1 MNLSQLF
8 PPEIVQWLIRYG
20 LFAAL
25 AFFAL
30 VGFAL
35 LMRPFWLWYSGR
47 SETLDRL
54 KLIDD
59 TVRKALLELELLNQT
74 LSIPVKRANQK
85 AKGGSAE
92 TPMVVTQEAK
102 EAFLKVLEKIR
113 KTIQNNHDEPQSE
126 G

>member
-74 LSIPVKRANQK
+74 LSIP
-85 AKGGSAE
+85 
-92 TPMVVTQEAK
+92 
-102 EAFLKVLEKIR
+102 
-113 KTIQNNHDEPQSE
+113 
-126 G
+126 